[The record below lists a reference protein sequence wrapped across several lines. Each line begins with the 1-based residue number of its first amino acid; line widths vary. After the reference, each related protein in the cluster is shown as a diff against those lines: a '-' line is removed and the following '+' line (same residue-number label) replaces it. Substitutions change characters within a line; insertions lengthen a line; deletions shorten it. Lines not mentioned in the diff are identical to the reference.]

1 MWPGFSC
8 HAVSRW
14 GISPHDS
21 DVEARVCVASA
32 ALRETLAPVEAEL
45 DGFTTALAAW
55 AEAQVPALAGARID
69 ELARE
74 LGLRILR

>member
-32 ALRETLAPVEAEL
+32 ALREALVEAEL
-45 DGFTTALAAW
+45 AGFMMALAAW
-55 AEAQVPALAGARID
+55 AEEHVPALAG
-69 ELARE
+69 EKLARD
-74 LGLRILR
+74 LALRPLR